1 MRRLLLC
8 LLAWFL
14 PAAARSQELRG
25 FWVDAFHAGFKSPTE
40 VSQLVADARAANCNA
55 LFVQVRKRGDA
66 YYSNGLEPR
75 ATDISSA
82 SFDPLADLVAKASS
96 GPEPLKIHAWIVS
109 FNIWNSQSSLPSQP
123 SHPYRTHPDW
133 LTQRNDGVQWDG
145 ANYAFDPGH
154 PAVQQ
159 HTFDVA
165 MDILRR
171 YNVDGLHL
179 DYIRYTDANASIGS
193 NPWGYNPVTVAR
205 FLRLNNRTTTPGPGD
220 STWLQFRRDQVSALV
235 RKLCLHAWQLRPS
248 ITLSAATI
256 AYGSAPTS
264 NSPAAWRERD
274 AYARVLQD
282 WRSWLEEGILDLAIP
297 MVYRD
302 QTNATRASEWL
313 AWTSWTRDNQFN
325 RHAAAGLGNYLN
337 RFEGTLTQIPAA
349 RTTNASGRSLSGAV
363 LYSYGTW
370 GRTQNPDSSYSS
382 NYLPRATF
390 LDALTNPST
399 AQSFGGTAPFPA
411 PVTVPPMPW
420 KSDPSRGHLMGFLR
434 IVDGAIPIDGA
445 SITLTGPSQRTLKSD
460 ATGFFGAIDLPPGA
474 YSLSVSIPGFPPISR
489 SLTIS
494 GASVASANLWLDAD
508 PFAIT
513 AISRNPATRRTSLTW
528 HSLPDTSYSV
538 QFSDNLQSWSPASA
552 PIPSQ
557 GPSTSWTSPPDDQTR
572 RFYRVATIP

>member
-25 FWVDAFHAGFKSPTE
+25 FWVDAFHSGFKSPTE

-96 GPEPLKIHAWIVS
+96 GPEPLKVHAWIVS

-165 MDILRR
+165 MDLLRR
-171 YNVDGLHL
+171 YNIDGLHL

-220 STWLQFRRDQVSALV
+220 SAWLQFRRDQVSALV
-235 RKLCLHAWQLRPS
+235 RKLCLHAWQLRPT

-256 AYGSAPTS
+256 AYGSAPS
-264 NSPAAWRERD
+264 SSSPAAWRERD

-282 WRSWLEEGILDLAIP
+282 WRTWLEEGILDLAIP
-297 MVYRD
+297 MIYRD

-313 AWTSWTRDNQFN
+313 GWTAWTRDNQFN

-349 RTTNASGRSLSGAV
+349 RTSNTSGRSLSGTV

-370 GRTQNPDSSYSS
+370 GRIQNPDSSYSS

-390 LDALTNPST
+390 LAALTNPAT
-399 AQSFGGTAPFPA
+399 AESFGGTAPFPS
-411 PVTVPPMPW
+411 PVPVPPMPW
-420 KSDPSRGHLMGFLR
+420 KSDVSRGHLMGFLR
-434 IVDGAIPIDGA
+434 IADGSLPIDGA
-445 SITLTGPSQRTLKSD
+445 SLTLSGPAQRTLKSD
-460 ATGFFGAIDLPPGA
+460 ATGFFGTIDLPPGA
-474 YSLSVSIPGFPPISR
+474 YTLSVSIPGFPPISR
-489 SLTIS
+489 SLTIT
-494 GASVASANLWLDAD
+494 GASVSSANLWLDAD

-513 AISRNPATRRTSLTW
+513 SISRNPATRRTSLTW
-528 HSLPDTSYSV
+528 HSLPDTTYSV
-538 QFSDNLQSWSPASA
+538 QSSDNLQSWSPASP

>member
-1 MRRLLLC
+1 MRRPLLC

-14 PAAARSQELRG
+14 PAAARCQELRG
-25 FWVDAFHAGFKSPTE
+25 FWVDAFHSGFKSSTE

-75 ATDISSA
+75 ATDISST
-82 SFDPLADLVAKASS
+82 SFDPLADLIAKANA
-96 GPEPLKIHAWIVS
+96 GPEPLKVHTWIVS

-133 LTQRNDGVQWDG
+133 LTQRNDGIQWDG

-165 MDILRR
+165 MDLLRR

-179 DYIRYTDANASIGS
+179 DYIRYTDANATIGS

-205 FLRLNNRTTTPGPGD
+205 FLRLNNRTTTPAPND

-248 ITLSAATI
+248 LTLSSATI
-256 AYGSAPTS
+256 AYGSAPSS

-313 AWTSWTRDNQFN
+313 GWTAWTRDNQFN

-337 RFEGTLTQIPAA
+337 RFEGTLAQLPAA
-349 RTTNASGRSLSGAV
+349 RTTNTSGRSLSGTV

-370 GRTQNPDSSYSS
+370 GRTQNPDTSYSS

-390 LDALTNPST
+390 LAALTNPAT
-399 AQSFGGTAPFPA
+399 AQSFGGTAPFPS
-411 PVTVPPMPW
+411 PVAVPPMPW
-420 KSDPSRGHLMGFLR
+420 KSDVSRGHLMGFLR
-434 IVDGAIPIDGA
+434 IADGSIPIDGA
-445 SITLTGPSQRTLKSD
+445 TISLSGPAQRSLKSD
-460 ATGFFGAIDLPPGA
+460 ATGFFGTIDLPPGA

-494 GASVASANLWLDAD
+494 GASVSSANLWLDPD

-513 AISRNPATRRTSLTW
+513 AISRNAATRRTSLTW
-528 HSLPDTSYSV
+528 HSLPDTTYSV
-538 QFSDNLQSWSPASA
+538 QSSDDLLTWSPASP

>member
-1 MRRLLLC
+1 MRRPLLC

-14 PAAARSQELRG
+14 PAAARCQELRG
-25 FWVDAFHAGFKSPTE
+25 FWVDAFHAGFKSSTE

-55 LFVQVRKRGDA
+55 LFVQIRKRGDA

-75 ATDISSA
+75 ATDISTS
-82 SFDPLADLVAKASS
+82 SFDPLADLIAKANA
-96 GPEPLKIHAWIVS
+96 GPEPLKVHAWIVS
-109 FNIWNSQSSLPSQP
+109 FNIWNSQTSLPSQS

-133 LTQRNDGVQWDG
+133 LTQRNDGIQWDG
-145 ANYAFDPGH
+145 TNYAFDPGH

-171 YNVDGLHL
+171 YNIDGLHL

-205 FLRLNNRTTTPGPGD
+205 FLRLNNRSTTPAPND

-302 QTNATRASEWL
+302 QTIAARASEWL
-313 AWTSWTRDNQFN
+313 AWTAWTRDNQFN

-349 RTTNASGRSLSGAV
+349 RTTNPSGRSLSGTV

-370 GRTQNPDSSYSS
+370 GRTQNPDSTYSS

-399 AQSFGGTAPFPA
+399 AQSFGGSAPFPS

-434 IVDGAIPIDGA
+434 IADGSIPIDGA
-445 SITLTGPSQRTLKSD
+445 SITLTGTTQRTLKSD
-460 ATGFFGAIDLPPGA
+460 ATGFFGSIDLPPGS

-494 GASVASANLWLDAD
+494 GASVASANLWLDPD

-528 HSLPDTSYSV
+528 HSLPDTIYSV
-538 QFSDNLQSWSPASA
+538 QSSDDLRSWSTASP

-557 GPSTSWTSPPDDQTR
+557 GPSSSWTSPPDDQTR